1 MKVKVLVAQSCL
13 TLCNP
18 VDCSPPG
25 SSVLGILQARILER
39 VAIPSPGDL
48 PNPGIKPRSP
58 ALQADSLPAEPL
70 GKPLIYNVVLASGVQ
85 ESDSVVHIYIPILLS
100 EIFPM

>member
-1 MKVKVLVAQSCL
+1 MKVLVAQSCL